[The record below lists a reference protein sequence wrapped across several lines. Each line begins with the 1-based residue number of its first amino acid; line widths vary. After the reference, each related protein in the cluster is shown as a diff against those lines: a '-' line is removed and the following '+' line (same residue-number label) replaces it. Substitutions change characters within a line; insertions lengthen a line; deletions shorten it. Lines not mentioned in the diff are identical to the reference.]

1 MYCFFVN
8 FILFQEFLYVF
19 HVSIGLQFF
28 TLEVYFVLYI
38 LYLWYQKYM
47 WMTCIHELCLRMN
60 WFYLYLYVTK
70 ISTLQVFY
78 VYNCL
83 VICIYLHC
91 FYVLSYLYRVI
102 LFLFVVNLLL
112 FSVMYL
118 FYILLASL
126 LCINILRVF
135 HI

>member
-1 MYCFFVN
+1 MDFMYCFFVN

-47 WMTCIHELCLRMN
+47 WMTCIPELCLRMN

-70 ISTLQVFY
+70 ICTLQVFY

-83 VICIYLHC
+83 VICIYLHFFMYC
-91 FYVLSYLYRVI
+91 LICIVLYCIYLLSIY
-102 LFLFVVNLLL
+102 
-112 FSVMYL
+112 YC
-118 FYILLASL
+118 SL
-126 LCINILRVF
+126 
-135 HI
+135 